1 MPNLDSWSPRI
12 LSLLRIVAGLL
23 FMEHGLQKIFHF
35 PAPLPPP
42 PAVAAAAAAVGHAVS
57 HGLPPMIQGAGW
69 IEIIGG
75 LLITL
80 GLFGRV
86 AAFICSGEMAF
97 AYFMSHFPK
106 SFYPVNNGGDLAIL
120 FCFVFFFF
128 VFAGPGPVSLD
139 AILRKKP

>member
-1 MPNLDSWSPRI
+1 MPNLDAWSPKV

-42 PAVAAAAAAVGHAVS
+42 PAVAAAAAATHAVA
-57 HGLPPMIQGAGW
+57 HGLPPLIQGAGW

-75 LLITL
+75 ALIVL
-80 GLFGRV
+80 GLFGRL

-106 SFYPVNNGGDLAIL
+106 NFYPVNTAGDAPIL
-120 FCFVFFFF
+120 FCFVFFFL
-128 VFAGPGPVSLD
+128 VFAGPGPFSLD
-139 AILRKKP
+139 AVLRKRP